1 VRHARSDDLTMF
13 KVIVTRQDGTY
24 CESMRFASLSDAN
37 AWAQWQEKNGRV
49 AHITSIN

>member
-1 VRHARSDDLTMF
+1 MF

-24 CESMRFASLSDAN
+24 CESMRFASLDDAR
-37 AWAQWQEKNGRV
+37 AWAQWQESTMGRI